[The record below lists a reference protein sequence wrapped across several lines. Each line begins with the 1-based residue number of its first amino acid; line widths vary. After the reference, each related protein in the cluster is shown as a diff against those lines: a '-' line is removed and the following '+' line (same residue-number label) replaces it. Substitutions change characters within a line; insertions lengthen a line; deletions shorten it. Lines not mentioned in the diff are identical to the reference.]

1 MTMQEFFEVT
11 LANVLRVV
19 PCSCPV
25 VMRDNGEKALG
36 STFFDADMRP
46 VEIVI
51 DDYFVENNWL
61 AASGSVVGK
70 ALVELAGDTL
80 IGTICHEIAHLTH
93 FRHGKKHTRLTQE
106 YIARLGVTEEIK

>member
-1 MTMQEFFEVT
+1 MQHDACT
-11 LANVLRVV
+11 NAAIAKRVQPDPSNPRV
-19 PCSCPV
+19 IYRV
-25 VMRDNGEKALG
+25 G

-106 YIARLGVTEEIK
+106 YIALVRKPTAL